1 MRFSL
6 RCKNI
11 LHWVPGINL
20 FWPSIAMSCLEARSA
35 LFQLMANHLIIH
47 YITWTNVD
55 LLSIRDVENYMR
67 SNYKRIWSRKCTS
80 KFCLQNSYSVV
91 VQASICW
98 NKRLVKDIVL
108 RLYTYIRTRI
118 YIYIYIYIWLTI
130 CTWWLAIIILLGN
143 ISIFFHRLGTPRPR
157 TTGCNFCTYY
167 KELPSQS
174 SSLHPNNIMY

>member
-35 LFQLMANHLIIH
+35 LSQLMANHLIIH

-55 LLSIRDVENYMR
+55 LSSIRDVENYIR
-67 SNYKRIWSRKCTS
+67 SNYKRIWSRKCSS
-80 KFCLQNSYSVV
+80 KFFLQNTYSVV

-98 NKRLVKDIVL
+98 NKRLVMDIVL
-108 RLYTYIRTRI
+108 RFYIYI
-118 YIYIYIYIWLTI
+118 YIHIYAPAYIHIYIYPYIYIYIYTYINIYIYMAYYLHMAARYHN
-130 CTWWLAIIILLGN
+130 LA
-143 ISIFFHRLGTPRPR
+143 R
-157 TTGCNFCTYY
+157 
-167 KELPSQS
+167 
-174 SSLHPNNIMY
+174 